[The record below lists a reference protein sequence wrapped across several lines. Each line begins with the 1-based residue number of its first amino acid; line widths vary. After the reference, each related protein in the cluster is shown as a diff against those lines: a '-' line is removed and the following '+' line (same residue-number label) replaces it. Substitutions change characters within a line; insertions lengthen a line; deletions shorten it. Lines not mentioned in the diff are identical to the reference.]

1 MTHRPSLVTLLVG
14 LACSAGASAQDSQ
27 RPYHVG
33 VKQDITHESNVLN
46 AASGG
51 ETSDTI
57 STTTLFGGLNIPFGR
72 QRFFANASVFHQ
84 GFSQIKARNNN
95 GYDVGAGLDWS
106 TIERLSGKLS
116 LNSYR
121 RQADYFVGG
130 IVPVSLS
137 NIERSSDVQASI
149 RWGLDSLLALEAGLG
164 GRQVAFSAPEFAAR
178 EYHQN
183 NASLGLTYRPSGI
196 LTLGTGVSAH
206 RTTYEVAAPGQSAA
220 DRSKRQDVYL
230 TANWVPTGASSVN
243 ARINIGKTEYDLASF
258 ADFSGATGSLAW
270 LWKPTGLLNLT
281 TTLSRDTGQ
290 ESGLQRLIAGAPVSA
305 SDFSRVTNAL
315 QVRADYEL
323 TGKIQMNAALG
334 YSRRSLV
341 DGFTGV
347 AGSDNTTALSLGAR
361 WAALRTLTLGCN
373 VSRESR
379 SASGTGS
386 ADYDNNRFGCFG
398 QFTLD

>member
-1 MTHRPSLVTLLVG
+1 MTLRPSLVTFLIG
-14 LACSAGASAQDSQ
+14 LSCAGAAAQDSQ

-33 VKQDITHESNVLN
+33 IKQDITRESNVLS
-46 AASGG
+46 APSGG

-57 STTTLFGGLNIPFGR
+57 STTTLLGGLNILFGR
-72 QRFFANASVFHQ
+72 QRLFANASVFRQ
-84 GFSQIKARNNN
+84 GFSEIKARNNN

-137 NIERSSDVQASI
+137 NIERSNDVRAGI
-149 RWGLDSLLALEAGLG
+149 RWGADSLLALEAGLG
-164 GRQVAFSAPEFAAR
+164 RRQVDFSAPEFAAR
-178 EYHQN
+178 AYRQN

-196 LTLGTGVSAH
+196 LTLGTGVSGQ

-220 DRSKRQDVYL
+220 DRGKRQDVYF

-243 ARINIGKTEYDLASF
+243 ARVNIGKTEYELAR
-258 ADFSGATGSLAW
+258 AANFSGVTGSLAW

-290 ESGLQRLIAGAPVSA
+290 EAGIQRLIAGAPVSA
-305 SDFSRVTNAL
+305 TDFSRVTSAL
-315 QVRADYEL
+315 HVRADYEL
-323 TGKIQMNAALG
+323 TGKIQVNAGFG
-334 YSRRSLV
+334 YSRRGLV

-361 WAALRTLTLGCN
+361 WAALRTLTLGCS
-373 VSRESR
+373 VSRGSR
-379 SASGTGS
+379 SASGAGS
-386 ADYDNNRFGCFG
+386 ADFDNNRVGCFG
-398 QFTLD
+398 QFILD